1 MQSPAV
7 EGIPPPVGREGQCS
21 EEGEVTAVGGGV
33 QSNDKMGGHRRKEGR
48 AAAVAPSPPQ
58 QFGRRLEG
66 CPQLSSGRYGRQAC
80 TSPLA
85 SRKARVVWAAWGEPL
100 LQSPHPTQANTPAPT
115 PRSQSPSKRVSRLFP
130 RDVDESGARVL
141 RLWGC
146 RGQGEGGETM
156 GRGKAGL
163 VLPRA
168 LDRLSAPTPL
178 PRAEESG
185 AVTGDERAMQGR
197 RGRGGLEEV
206 WGC

>member
-1 MQSPAV
+1 MRK
-7 EGIPPPVGREGQCS
+7 GRSLQWGAGYDQTTRWED
-21 EEGEVTAVGGGV
+21 TAG
-33 QSNDKMGGHRRKEGR
+33 RRGR
-48 AAAVAPSPPQ
+48 GAAVAPLPPQ

-66 CPQLSSGRYGRQAC
+66 CPQLSSRRYGRQAC
-80 TSPLA
+80 ISPLA
-85 SRKARVVWAAWGEPL
+85 SRRARVVWAAWGGPL

-146 RGQGEGGETM
+146 RGQGEGGETVR
-156 GRGKAGL
+156 RGKAGL

>member
-1 MQSPAV
+1 MIKRRDGRTPQGGGERRGSGSLAPSAVRPPAGGV
-7 EGIPPPVGREGQCS
+7 PPALLAAVRPPGLHFSFGVKKSTGRLGS
-21 EEGEVTAVGGGV
+21 VGGG
-33 QSNDKMGGHRRKEGR
+33 
-48 AAAVAPSPPQ
+48 A
-58 QFGRRLEG
+58 
-66 CPQLSSGRYGRQAC
+66 
-80 TSPLA
+80 
-85 SRKARVVWAAWGEPL
+85 L

-146 RGQGEGGETM
+146 RGQGEGGETV

-185 AVTGDERAMQGR
+185 AVTGDERTMQGR